1 MAPFA
6 ELLITSSYRSGS
18 DILVLAL
25 SLQQMSGYGHGRLM
39 VKTNTSIEMALS
51 AGLLAK
57 TNMII
62 KKKITTCRPVW
73 KTYTSENVLLFT
85 LQDVWQS
92 NILMTHA
99 AHKL

>member
-18 DILVLAL
+18 GILVLAL
-25 SLQQMSGYGHGRLM
+25 SLQQMSGYGHSRLL
-39 VKTNTSIEMALS
+39 VKTNASTEMARS

-57 TNMII
+57 ANMII
-62 KKKITTCRPVW
+62 KKITSCRPVW

-85 LQDVWQS
+85 LQDTWKS
-92 NILMTHA
+92 Y
-99 AHKL
+99 